1 MGDDVEAMKSNRKL
15 QSAMKKRR
23 LEAEHNERME
33 KLYAYYA
40 GTEVPLSRV
49 AQRLGVGEMVAMKKL
64 SDYGR
69 RVSPD

>member
-1 MGDDVEAMKSNRKL
+1 MTDEVEAMKSNRKL

-40 GTEVPLSRV
+40 GTQVPVNRV
-49 AQRLGVGEMVAMKKL
+49 AQNLGVSEMVALKKL
-64 SDYGR
+64 SDCGR
-69 RVSPD
+69 KFG